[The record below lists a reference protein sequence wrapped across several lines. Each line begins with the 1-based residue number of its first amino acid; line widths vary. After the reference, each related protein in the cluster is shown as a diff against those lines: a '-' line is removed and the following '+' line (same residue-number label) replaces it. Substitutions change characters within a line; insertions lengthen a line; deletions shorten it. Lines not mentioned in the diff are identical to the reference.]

1 MRIPSPSPATRRALL
16 RFAALAAA
24 AAVATATVTGCG
36 NAAAELRSGTES
48 SGSGTP
54 VDGGTLRVG
63 VQQDLTAGG
72 LFTGTT
78 TTSLLNAGLVY
89 DRLVEY
95 TGDTLEPKPSVATGW
110 TISEDARTYTLD
122 LRDDV
127 RFSSGRTLT
136 SADAEFALRTYADP
150 AWNAQLRST
159 AAAIT
164 GFDSSNPTTLVLTL
178 AQPIGN
184 LFDLLS
190 MVPLIDSQTV
200 DKLRSGEAYIGTGPF
215 QIDSRTPNSE
225 IVYTQN
231 PSYWRADRPHLDRVE
246 ARIIPDASTLLA
258 NLRSGQIDVSA
269 DLTGKDTNTAESL
282 GGFAVINNDESAANS
297 YIGVNV
303 TAPALGDVRV
313 RQAIAHAVDRDRIV
327 DEVYRGAAYPA
338 VLPWPKS
345 SPAYD
350 EAANQAYG
358 RDLDAARKL
367 VAQVVAETGPLPTIP
382 LSYPTGNPTYEL
394 AAQIVQANLAEVGI
408 TVDLDPLE
416 YTVAVGKLIGGTLP
430 GLWILTHGF
439 AQYTPSTLT
448 VSAFPFNAR
457 HNASNYQSASYLK
470 AAEDAWHVAD
480 GASPEALA
488 RYKNLNDELLSG
500 LFVVELTSIVPRTVT
515 ANRVHE
521 YVVNRRGEP
530 LLADAYLS

>member
-1 MRIPSPSPATRRALL
+1 MSILLPSSAARRTLL
-16 RFAALAAA
+16 RLAAMA
-24 AAVATATVTGCG
+24 ATAAVVTATVAGCG
-36 NAAAELRSGTES
+36 NAAAELRSGPGT
-48 SGSGTP
+48 SGSSTP

-78 TTSLLNAGLVY
+78 TTALLNSGLVY

-95 TGDTLEPKPSVATGW
+95 RGDSLEPQPSVATSW
-110 TISEDARTYTLD
+110 TVSEDGRIHTLT

-127 RFSSGRTLT
+127 TFHSGRTLT
-136 SADAEFALRTYADP
+136 AADAEFALRTYADP

-164 GFDSSNPTTLVLTL
+164 SFDSTNPTTLVLTL
-178 AQPIGN
+178 AEPIGN

-190 MVPLIDSQTV
+190 MVPLIDSETV
-200 DKLRSGEAYIGTGPF
+200 DQLRTGEAYIGTGPF
-215 QIDSRTPNSE
+215 QLDSRTANSNIDYTRNPN
-225 IVYTQN
+225 
-231 PSYWRADRPHLDRVE
+231 YWKADRPHLDRVE
-246 ARIIPDASTLLA
+246 AHVVPDASTLLA
-258 NLRSGQIDVSA
+258 SLRSGQIDVSA
-269 DLTGKDTNTAESL
+269 DLTGRDTNTAAGL
-282 GGFAVINNDESAANS
+282 GGFTVISNDAGAANS
-297 YIGVNV
+297 YVGVNV
-303 TAPALGDVRV
+303 AAPALGDTRL
-313 RQAIAHAVDRDRIV
+313 RQAIAYAVDRDRIV
-327 DEVYRGAAYPA
+327 EEVYRGAAYPA

-350 EAANQAYG
+350 EAANQAYH

-367 VAQVVAETGPLPTIP
+367 VAQVVAESGPLPSIP

-394 AAQIVQANLAEVGI
+394 AAQIVQANLAEIGVS
-408 TVDLDPLE
+408 VDLDPLE

-430 GLWILTHGF
+430 GLWIMTHGF

-470 AAEDAWHVAD
+470 AAEDAWHIAD

-488 RYKNLNDELLSG
+488 RYKTLNDELLQG
-500 LFVVELTSIVPRTVT
+500 LFVIELASIVPRTVT
-515 ANRVHE
+515 ANSVHD
-521 YVVNRRGEP
+521 YALNRRGEP